1 MPAEMKY
8 FCISD
13 QTANY
18 LQKYIVLRKRKLF
31 VGLRTAADLFD
42 VIKKHKGEKFLYPC
56 SDIRKDDLP
65 EFMRANNLKFTEAV
79 IYRTVASDLSDLS
92 DVKYDCLAFFSP
104 SGISSLFVNFPDFV
118 QGGTR
123 IAAFGPTTAKA
134 VRDAGLILDI
144 EAPMP
149 NAPSMTAVGT
159 ASAQQ
164 QPQFTHYGFN
174 GMYLNPAYAGI
185 KGQTEITLLGRYQYL
200 NLSNT
205 QGDANGSPR
214 TGMASVSIPIRAL
227 NGGIGAVVYYDQ
239 IAESKA
245 TNSALSYSQ
254 HVNLGRGKLGIGI
267 QGTFTYISKGIYNPI
282 DRNDPYVPSNGSDQK
297 FDAGAGLWYES
308 PKFYAGL
315 SANNLFRSTYTLQ
328 SARYDAT
335 GKITGYQNTSRT
347 LGENHAYFTAGYNI
361 EASSSVTIT
370 PTVLVKAVLPGR
382 YDATSKY

>member
-1 MPAEMKY
+1 MAESAAQPGLDRHAKPIRSILVTQPKPATDVNPYFSLAEKYNIRVDFREFIDVQGVPYKEFRKDRVNILDHTAVIFTSRNAVDHFFRICQEAKLEMPAEMKY

-118 QGGTR
+118 QDGTR

-134 VRDAGLILDI
+134 VRDANLILDI

-149 NAPSMTAVGT
+149 NAPSMTGAIE
-159 ASAQQ
+159 
-164 QPQFTHYGFN
+164 
-174 GMYLNPAYAGI
+174 AY
-185 KGQTEITLLGRYQYL
+185 
-200 NLSNT
+200 
-205 QGDANGSPR
+205 
-214 TGMASVSIPIRAL
+214 IRQHAL
-227 NGGIGAVVYYDQ
+227 A
-239 IAESKA
+239 
-245 TNSALSYSQ
+245 
-254 HVNLGRGKLGIGI
+254 
-267 QGTFTYISKGIYNPI
+267 
-282 DRNDPYVPSNGSDQK
+282 
-297 FDAGAGLWYES
+297 AGAGS
-308 PKFYAGL
+308 DKAK
-315 SANNLFRSTYTLQ
+315 STTQ
-328 SARYDAT
+328 
-335 GKITGYQNTSRT
+335 G
-347 LGENHAYFTAGYNI
+347 
-361 EASSSVTIT
+361 
-370 PTVLVKAVLPGR
+370 
-382 YDATSKY
+382 